1 MSVLVFDRIFT
12 ADSSKAENKR
22 VPQRIAVLLAKA
34 GVKIPDSGTIALS
47 QVDKALTGLNV
58 EERMRIKSELAEL
71 KLIA

>member
-22 VPQRIAVLLAKA
+22 VPHRIAVLLAKA
-34 GVKIPDSGTIALS
+34 GVKIPDSGTIALA
-47 QVDKALTGLNV
+47 QVDKALNGLNV